1 MKITSIALASAL
13 IFTAASPTLMN
24 TAFAAE
30 GDNPLDP
37 SHMTDQQKAYF
48 KDKVVKMD
56 AKGDGMVTKEG
67 FLKHYEELWDKNAP
81 AGKTS
86 VTVNELSTKWA
97 SMEEKNPLDP
107 EFKTALMRNAH
118 VKMMDTNNDGGI
130 TKVEFLTHMEGH
142 WAEETKRSQTP
153 SLTYEQAM
161 QAMSRNPLDPGYHH
175 N

>member
-13 IFTAASPTLMN
+13 IFTAAGPTLLN
-24 TAFAAE
+24 TAFAADS
-30 GDNPLDP
+30 DNPLDP

-56 AKGDGMVTKEG
+56 TKGDGIVTKEG
-67 FLKHYEELWDKNAP
+67 FLKHYDELWDRNAP
-81 AGKTS
+81 PGKAS
-86 VTVNELSTKWA
+86 VTITELSAKWA

-107 EFKTALMRNAH
+107 EYKTALMRNAH
-118 VKMMDTNNDGGI
+118 VKMMDTNNDGTV
-130 TKVEFLTHMEGH
+130 TKDEFLKHMETH
-142 WAEETKRSQTP
+142 WVEETKRSQSP

-161 QAMSRNPLDPGYHH
+161 QAISRNPLDPGYQH